1 MVNTLQTNLSQT
13 LLRRTTFRKKNR
25 QKKGKSFEILIQVT
39 DQRYLR
45 YKTAPNRGSNYH
57 ISTAK
62 VMTKQIECQY
72 F

>member
-1 MVNTLQTNLSQT
+1 MVNALQTNLSQT

-45 YKTAPNRGSNYH
+45 YKTAPNRGKNYH

-62 VMTKQIECQY
+62 VMTKKIECQP
-72 F
+72 